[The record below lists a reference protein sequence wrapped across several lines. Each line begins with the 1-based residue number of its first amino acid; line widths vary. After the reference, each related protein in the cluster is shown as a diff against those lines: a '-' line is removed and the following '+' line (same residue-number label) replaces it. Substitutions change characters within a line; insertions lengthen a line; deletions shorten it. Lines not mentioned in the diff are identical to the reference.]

1 MCAPALLRL
10 VRPDFFL
17 DIFSIPI
24 KQHFVHTSLA
34 RTREPAASLL
44 SSASRSRVLARLASL
59 AQIGEL
65 ARRPCQETQLVQKKR
80 EGFSNHVVHQAFG
93 LVAAHLEVL
102 PSEGLYSHFFL
113 GYYS

>member
-1 MCAPALLRL
+1 M
-10 VRPDFFL
+10 
-17 DIFSIPI
+17 SE
-24 KQHFVHTSLA
+24 TSLA
-34 RTREPAASLL
+34 KTREGAASLL
-44 SSASRSRVLARLASL
+44 SSAPRSRVLARLASL

-102 PSEGLYSHFFL
+102 PSAGLYFHFFL